1 MPRKGVCRWRG
12 RNIKRDAV
20 GIPFEWQKLLESKN
34 FVGESGKVFEGEGF
48 ASDGG
53 GLAHV
58 FKDGEDVVLGD
69 VVDAGVGKAVDKGF
83 ASLVEGSP
91 DDLEHESFVL
101 DSDGIGFVEGKLD
114 NGTVYVGAWNK
125 AIGGNV
131 QDDLGD
137 AVVLNG
143 KGKGTV
149 VFGAGANLHTL
160 CYFFLNHYGDAV

>member
-1 MPRKGVCRWRG
+1 M
-12 RNIKRDAV
+12 
-20 GIPFEWQKLLESKN
+20 ESKN

-91 DDLEHESFVL
+91 DDLEHGADFGFDLLSFPSKFSSFIGSIGASPSLFVL
-101 DSDGIGFVEGKLD
+101 FSL
-114 NGTVYVGAWNK
+114 NNS
-125 AIGGNV
+125 
-131 QDDLGD
+131 
-137 AVVLNG
+137 VLI
-143 KGKGTV
+143 
-149 VFGAGANLHTL
+149 
-160 CYFFLNHYGDAV
+160 